1 MSSAQEYRE
10 LLTRIA
16 DQKENW
22 SVTSDQPFIIS
33 RQREENTLPVSIRMY
48 GNENKVHLF
57 YNLYSESPL
66 TELAQKFLHLKDK
79 EQIQQKN
86 EETGLI
92 IMVDEDG
99 FAVVYDATEEE
110 SSSYEQQF
118 EAILDSAETVLL
130 GVVKAAHE
138 AVENA
143 PEEALQV
150 EDSTTTGVDAPQSI
164 ADAVKQYLEE
174 KDYSF
179 KHDENKQRF
188 VFGFSTDSYINI
200 KGDASL
206 RIVINYSDSELLRF
220 ETPWL
225 YEFDLNK
232 TEYSLISMAI
242 AWFQF
247 EYKFLS
253 MSLDPRDGELKISI
267 DIPLGKGTVHSTQIH
282 RLVTFILQFTERT
295 YEELFSLMLKDSE
308 AAEVKLKDLIDNYKA
323 ESENHQWIDS
333 IKDKLGGITEEQRKA
348 IEEILS
354 NGADERSQGG
364 I

>member
-1 MSSAQEYRE
+1 MSSTQEYRE

-22 SVTSDQPFIIS
+22 SVTSQQPFIIS
-33 RQREENTLPVSIRMY
+33 RQKEENTLPISIRMY

-66 TELAQKFLHLKDK
+66 TELAQKFLRLKD
-79 EQIQQKN
+79 EGQIQQKN
-86 EETGLI
+86 EEAGLV
-92 IMVDEDG
+92 IMIDEDG
-99 FAVVYDATEEE
+99 FAVVYDASGEE
-110 SSSYEQQF
+110 SGSFEQQF
-118 EAILDSAETVLL
+118 DAILDNAEAVLL
-130 GVVKAAHE
+130 GVVKTAHE
-138 AVENA
+138 TVENA
-143 PEEALQV
+143 PEQALQV
-150 EDSTTTGVDAPQSI
+150 EDSTTGVDAPQSI
-164 ADAVKQYLEE
+164 ADAVEQYLEE

-179 KHDENKQRF
+179 KHDEDKQRF
-188 VFGFSTDSYINI
+188 IFGFSTDNYINI

-206 RIVINYSDSELLRF
+206 RIVINYSDSDLLRF

-267 DIPLGKGTVHSTQIH
+267 DIPLGKGTLHTTQIH

-295 YEELFSLMLKDSE
+295 YDELFSLMLKDSE
-308 AAEVKLKDLIDNYKA
+308 AAEVKLKGLIDNYKA

-333 IKDKLGGITEEQRKA
+333 IKDKLGGITEDQRKA

-354 NGADERSQGG
+354 NGADDRSQGG